1 MSLLASFNLRRFLLT
16 LVLVY
21 AAVAGLQTVADFDLG
36 WQMAAAQHPFSSI
49 DTLSYTVPGANW
61 IYPSLSGWLFRGVFH
76 AGGYAAVSWFCEATL
91 LVTVLIVAWNSEP
104 AVLVLLLAAM
114 PALAR
119 QMIPRSGLFTV
130 VLAAAFARLLL
141 DHLRGRRRPLWLLP
155 VLMFFWVNLHP
166 GFIAG
171 LGLMLGYLAAE
182 CVEWFRGSAPMG
194 DVRLRVRRAA
204 PWVTAALVATLLNP
218 WGVRMYGAVAEQ
230 EHPAP
235 LQASVVRELV
245 PLYRDFSRNS
255 LRLLDPFNAI
265 WCMLAISAV
274 AVVLL
279 AWQRRMGLALFLALA
294 AAVCVFSGRSQGVFL
309 SVTCLLAGDALEPA
323 LRATRVKKL
332 AGVPALRG
340 VALCALLLLVA
351 FRCADIVRDR
361 TSVREG
367 QISLFGAGVSWWLP
381 QQAAAFVEEKHLP
394 TELFA
399 SFNLSSYAVGRLG
412 PRYRDFADGRYFP
425 FGDRLVGE
433 QLRLAAEPLDNE
445 AWTEAAAKYQI
456 RTVILPLSRFF
467 AINAIPLRDDCASRH
482 WTPVYLDTAAIVFV
496 RNDALP
502 PATLAGLQIDCRR
515 QPLMTDAGGSRME
528 HYQRLANAAVIEF
541 VLGRNQEAQQAVDEA
556 FTITRDDYSLQ
567 LVEGQLQSE
576 RNDFVGAEVSLRRSQ
591 ALHPSDASW
600 YQLGLLWMRQQRYP
614 EAVSAFRDALAQEDR
629 PLFVVEWSLARA
641 EVFNGEYESALRT
654 LDDAARLLPET
665 ADRAAGRADIADVQ
679 AVAYSQMLNWNAA
692 IAAEEEGVRQTPEVA
707 RRWQILAAL
716 YETAG
721 RMNQAEWARQKAS
734 ALGHRG
740 P

>member
-1 MSLLASFNLRRFLLT
+1 MPLLASSTLKRFLLT
-16 LVLVY
+16 LALVY

-36 WQMAAAQHPFSSI
+36 WQMAAAQHPFSSV
-49 DTLSYTVPGANW
+49 DTLSYTVPGVTW
-61 IYPSLSGWLFRGVFH
+61 IYPSLSGLFFRAVFH
-76 AGGYAAVSWFCEATL
+76 TGGYAAVSWFCEGA
-91 LVTVLIVAWNSEP
+91 LVATVLIVAWNSEP
-104 AVLVLLLAAM
+104 AVLVLLLAAI

-182 CVEWFRGSAPMG
+182 CVEWFHGSARE
-194 DVRLRVRRAA
+194 DIRLRVRQAA
-204 PWVTAALVATLLNP
+204 PWMTAALLATLLNP
-218 WGVRMYGAVAEQ
+218 WGVRMYGAVAAQ

-235 LQASVVRELV
+235 WQTSVVLELV

-279 AWQRRMGLALFLALA
+279 VWQRRMGLALFLTLA
-294 AAVCVFSGRSQGVFL
+294 TAVCVFSRRSQGVFL
-309 SVTCLLAGDALEPA
+309 PVACLLAGDALERVF
-323 LRATRVKKL
+323 LATRVKKL
-332 AGVPALRG
+332 SGVPALRR
-340 VALCALLLLVA
+340 VALCALSLLFAV
-351 FRCADIVRDR
+351 RCADIVRDR

-367 QISLFGAGVSWWLP
+367 QITLFGAGASWWLP

-425 FGDRLVGE
+425 FGDRLIGE
-433 QLRLAAEPLDNE
+433 QLRLAGEPLDSE
-445 AWTEAAAKYQI
+445 AWREAAAKYQI

-467 AINAIPLRDDCASRH
+467 AIDGIPLRDDCASLH

-502 PATLAGLQIDCRR
+502 PATLAGLRIDCRV

-541 VLGRNQEAQQAVDEA
+541 LLGRNREAQQALDGTFA
-556 FTITRDDYSLQ
+556 ITRDDYSLQ
-567 LVEGQLQSE
+567 LLEGQLQWD
-576 RNDFVGAEVSLRRSQ
+576 RNDLVGAEASLRRSL
-591 ALHPSDASW
+591 ALHSSDAAW
-600 YQLGLLWMRQQRYP
+600 YQLGLLWMVQQRYP
-614 EAVSAFRDALAQEDR
+614 EAVRAFRNALAQEDL
-629 PLFVVEWSLARA
+629 PLFPVEWSLARA
-641 EVFNGEYESALRT
+641 EVLSGEYESALRT
-654 LDDAARLLPET
+654 LDDAARLLPAT
-665 ADRAAGRADIADVQ
+665 ADGAAGRADVADVQ
-679 AVAYSQMLNWNAA
+679 AVANSQMMNWNAA
-692 IAAEEEGVRQTPEVA
+692 IAAGEQAVRQTPKVA

-716 YETAG
+716 YEAAG
-721 RMNQAEWARQKAS
+721 QTDRAAWARQKAS
-734 ALGHRG
+734 ALGHSG